1 MEIWEVCRQYTTM
14 TATTTTT
21 ITMTTM
27 TLNALLNIIA
37 NAEANAAFAAN
48 AGHRLNMLP
57 GGLNDKRRGN
67 TRNNGYTKQ
76 HMSKGRTANITSR
89 HRYNYQNRPKIR

>member
-1 MEIWEVCRQYTTM
+1 M
-14 TATTTTT
+14 TATTMT
-21 ITMTTM
+21 TMTTM
-27 TLNALLNIIA
+27 TLTALLNIIA

-57 GGLNDKRRGN
+57 GGLSDKRRGT

-76 HMSKGRTANITSR
+76 HKSKGRSTNMTNR
-89 HRYNYQNRPKIR
+89 YRYNYQNRPKIR

>member
-14 TATTTTT
+14 TATTTMT
-21 ITMTTM
+21 TMTTM
-27 TLNALLNIIA
+27 TLTALLNIIA

-48 AGHRLNMLP
+48 AGHKLNMLP

-67 TRNNGYTKQ
+67 TRNNGYAKQ

-89 HRYNYQNRPKIR
+89 HRYNYQNRNKIR